1 MGCEGGGLI
10 PGGAGADWYAR
21 GRWGGRQSRC
31 IGVAQRMGR
40 HVAPDAGRND
50 RGGEGIRYQARVEW
64 CVTASIGEQ
73 PAGVVMAPPEVAQ
86 LGEDG
91 LWQRHQPLLVALADD
106 AQHLVGPVNGANPQ
120 ASPHFGCSVALK

>member
-1 MGCEGGGLI
+1 VTKQDLYDTDVD
-10 PGGAGADWYAR
+10 AVLD
-21 GRWGGRQSRC
+21 QSRC

-50 RGGEGIRYQARVEW
+50 RGGEGIRYQARVER

-106 AQHLVGPVNGANPQ
+106 AQHLVGPVNGAN
-120 ASPHFGCSVALK
+120 L